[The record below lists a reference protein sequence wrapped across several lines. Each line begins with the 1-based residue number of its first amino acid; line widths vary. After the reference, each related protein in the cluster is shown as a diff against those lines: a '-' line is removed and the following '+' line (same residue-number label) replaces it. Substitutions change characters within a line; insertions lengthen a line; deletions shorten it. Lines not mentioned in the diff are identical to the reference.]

1 MASLRVRHVCLDAIK
16 DRCSNFPCIL
26 ILHTKEWR
34 TESVKRLSS
43 QINTQ
48 NVAADI
54 LHCLDEINQVSNTKV
69 YSKSIVSNQQIEI
82 VFAMHVIA
90 KLDARFLMSLILVT
104 EPYVIH

>member
-1 MASLRVRHVCLDAIK
+1 MPHHGLFTRDTCMSGCNQGPVFQL
-16 DRCSNFPCIL
+16 SM
-26 ILHTKEWR
+26 HTKEWR

-54 LHCLDEINQVSNTKV
+54 LHCLYEINQVSNTKV
-69 YSKSIVSNQQIEI
+69 YSKSIASNQHIEI